1 MEDGNS
7 VGDVP
12 DIPRR
17 NEVSMTIPSLWSIAS
32 MIEPCLQSQS
42 CASGTVVFS
51 LCRTSI
57 VSHPGNYFAGI
68 YVRLGSI
75 DKILVRPV
83 GFLHDVLSF
92 ADYPIARAVPFHAVP
107 ARLILRS
114 SPLLRLISI
123 R

>member
-42 CASGTVVFS
+42 CASGTVVFH
-51 LCRTSI
+51 C
-57 VSHPGNYFAGI
+57 AG
-68 YVRLGSI
+68 
-75 DKILVRPV
+75 
-83 GFLHDVLSF
+83 
-92 ADYPIARAVPFHAVP
+92 
-107 ARLILRS
+107 LRS
-114 SPLLRLISI
+114 CHVQETTSPEYMSVWGPLTKSKLDL
-123 R
+123 